1 MFDSAKATDGVAKVR
16 SVLLIEDDRMVSM
29 LIKSTLEENGFEVIG
44 EAANGESAIDLA
56 VESQP
61 DLITLDNIL
70 PDMMGFEI
78 LKVIKGEGL
87 ASKVIMVSA
96 VGQQTVVNKGVELG
110 AEAYIVK
117 PFTGEDLMAAVNKV
131 MA

>member
-1 MFDSAKATDGVAKVR
+1 MSKTVLIVDDSIYMR
-16 SVLLIEDDRMVSM
+16 S
-29 LIKSTLEENGFEVIG
+29 LIKSTLEENGFEVVG
-44 EAANGESAIDLA
+44 EAANGETAIDLA
-56 VESQP
+56 VEENP

-78 LKVIKGEGL
+78 LKVLKGEGID
-87 ASKVIMVSA
+87 SKVIMVSA

-117 PFTGEDLMAAVNKV
+117 PFTGDDLMTAVNKV
-131 MA
+131 IT